1 MPKTQDVL
9 DRERDEAR
17 QRADQAALDAKT
29 AGDEHEAALR
39 DAATADTELERASI
53 ALEEALEIRRKAE
66 ALLPKEKVGEAVERA
81 KGALEESTD
90 EGEPQP
96 PPFSPEDEKRTTT
109 QFNQELEEGKAR
121 VARAE
126 QKVQEATASKQ
137 EAAEKAR
144 RAHELAEGKAQALA
158 TLTEALRKALKE
170 AAVAA
175 ELALQGV
182 KKRTRWLAWD
192 GTRGGGTGNTW
203 PADPNSVAALARAAY
218 AARTTVLT
226 VPAKDGSSKS
236 ATLYTPTTVSVR
248 IVSCTA
254 GPFLPVGGDRATV
267 EVELKR
273 MHLIRSLLFRVLD
286 ARGAVVY
293 QEALDEAQVDALPDT
308 AAAAAAPRPT
318 GAVDAAAELQARL
331 LAIPP
336 GPNGGLAQPADG
348 PYQFRVWVSN
358 QANAFAGLATNAQP
372 AEAYGA
378 QVHDQSL
385 RGAPK
390 TGQSDGDYQTKKAK
404 VERNLAGVNQTQV
417 RRTRLINLAIHLK
430 STKHSHAT
438 AQTVP
443 QKMQELTAALQSANG
458 RFQAMR
464 PGELRVLL
472 GPEWYFQKVGAPFA
486 HTAGERDAIVQAL
499 EALSNGPD
507 AQGWLLAPGTILF
520 GEPLAHSGGLAVF
533 NLLPVVAGGASV
545 RHYHKRQWGSDTEG
559 DCTARTDVTTPP
571 WSSVGFELAANGNE
585 KRASKL
591 DRGRFPPSLGV
602 PMRRAFGT
610 TSGATDKT
618 VTTVAAGQ
626 QWLVKSGAEHFVC
639 WKPGKKLLRMTRR
652 DLFALPVED
661 ATAWT
666 EWVGNTLARANYLG
680 SNFFTFE
687 NLRFAVEICAD
698 HAGGRAASEYTAGD
712 GHALG
717 GPAADDGVDV
727 HLVSSAGV
735 NVFDWKIVS
744 RTGGFYA
751 WVDSDVADAASVKT
765 AVKKVTARAAAV
777 TAVGALAR
785 TARATQQ
792 AQGQQ
797 FAPARP
803 PPGGTPVTT
812 QALPVALAGTVKC
825 TSMLLEEV

>member
-29 AGDEHEAALR
+29 AADEHEAALR
-39 DAATADTELERASI
+39 DAALADNELERASI
-53 ALEEALEIRRKAE
+53 GLEEALEVKRKAE
-66 ALLPKEKVGEAVERA
+66 ALLPKEKVGEAIERA
-81 KGALEESTD
+81 KGSLEESVD
-90 EGEPQP
+90 EGQP
-96 PPFSPEDEKRTTT
+96 PSFGQQDEQKATAQFSK
-109 QFNQELEEGKAR
+109 ELEEGKAR

-126 QKVQEATASKQ
+126 QKVQEATSIKQ

-144 RAHELAEGKAQALA
+144 KAHEVADTKAQAKA
-158 TLTEALRKALKE
+158 TTAEALRKALKE

-182 KKRTRWLAWD
+182 KKKVRWLAWD
-192 GTRGGGTGNTW
+192 GTRGGGTGNTY
-203 PADPNSVAALARAAY
+203 PADPNSVAAQARAAF
-218 AARTTVLT
+218 ANRTTVLT
-226 VPAKDGSSKS
+226 VPAKDGNSKS

-273 MHLIRSLLFRVLD
+273 MHLIKSLLFRVLD
-286 ARGAVVY
+286 AHGAVVY
-293 QEALDEAQVDALPDT
+293 QEALNEAQLDALPDT
-308 AAAAAAPRPT
+308 ALAAAAPRPT
-318 GAVDAAAELQARL
+318 GAVDAATELQARL
-331 LAIPP
+331 LAVPP

-372 AEAYGA
+372 AETYGS

-390 TGQSDGDYQTKKAK
+390 TGQSDGDYQNKKAK
-404 VERNLAGVNQTQV
+404 VERNQAGINQTQV

-430 STKHSHAT
+430 STKHTQAT
-438 AQTVP
+438 NQTVP
-443 QKMQELTAALQSANG
+443 QKIQELTTALQDANG

-486 HTAGERDAIVQAL
+486 HTLVERDAIVQAL
-499 EALSNGPD
+499 EQLSGTPV
-507 AQGWLLAPGTILF
+507 AQGWLLAPGTILY
-520 GEPLAHSGGLAVF
+520 GEPLAHSGALAVF
-533 NLLPVVAGGASV
+533 NMLPVVAGGASV
-545 RHYHKRQWGSDTEG
+545 RHYHKRQWGSDTEK
-559 DCTARTDVTTPP
+559 DCTSRTDVNTPP

-591 DRGRFPPSLGV
+591 DKGRFPPSLGA
-602 PMRRAFGT
+602 PMRATFG
-610 TSGATDKT
+610 SSSRVDGKT
-618 VTTVAAGQ
+618 VATVTAGQ
-626 QWLVKSGAEHFVC
+626 KWTIQSDGESFVC

-680 SNFFTFE
+680 SNFFTHA

-717 GPAADDGVDV
+717 GPVADDGVDV

-735 NVFDWKIVS
+735 NVFDWKIAS

-751 WVDSDVADAASVKT
+751 WVDSDVDDAASVKT
-765 AVKKVTARAAAV
+765 SVKKVTARTAAV
-777 TAVGALAR
+777 TAVGLLAR
-785 TARATQQ
+785 NARATQQ

-803 PPGGTPVTT
+803 PVGGTPVTT
-812 QALPVALAGTVKC
+812 QAVPVTLAGTVKC